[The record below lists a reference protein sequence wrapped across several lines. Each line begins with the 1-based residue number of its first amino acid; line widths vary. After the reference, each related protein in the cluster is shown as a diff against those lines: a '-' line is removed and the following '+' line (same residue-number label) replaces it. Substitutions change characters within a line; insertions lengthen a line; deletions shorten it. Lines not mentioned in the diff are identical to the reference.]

1 MNTNI
6 NKKKIWFVIIII
18 FVLLYIISNA
28 IARNAKIIKI
38 GVLTPLSGPIAA
50 AGEAQRNAIN
60 LALEDL
66 KVKGED
72 LSGYKIIYED
82 SKYDPKTALSG
93 YESLRQKGV
102 KIIIADGSPVV
113 ATIREKAEKDQILVF
128 AQSAT
133 TPAFTDFSPFTCRLG
148 LTADIIGPS
157 ISNFATSINTQNVV
171 ILTSNNE
178 YGQTMK
184 DQIVKSYRGRIL
196 AIESYDQASGD
207 LRTNIL
213 KLMPSKSAADAMIVI
228 NNITPEQ
235 MFKQLKEMG
244 WDKPILSDIWTITSP
259 NLKDRTLVNGVRFAD
274 YMYSPQANLN
284 TNKDA
289 ESYSTRYEEKYKA
302 SPILL
307 SALTYDSFNILYDTI
322 KTVGQNPVLVTRQ
335 LVSIHDYKGITG
347 SIDFDTSC
355 QNINKDLVWRKVKA
369 DGTFEGVER

>member
-1 MNTNI
+1 
-6 NKKKIWFVIIII
+6 
-18 FVLLYIISNA
+18 
-28 IARNAKIIKI
+28 
-38 GVLTPLSGPIAA
+38 
-50 AGEAQRNAIN
+50 
-60 LALEDL
+60 
-66 KVKGED
+66 
-72 LSGYKIIYED
+72 
-82 SKYDPKTALSG
+82 
-93 YESLRQKGV
+93 
-102 KIIIADGSPVV
+102 
-113 ATIREKAEKDQILVF
+113 
-128 AQSAT
+128 
-133 TPAFTDFSPFTCRLG
+133 
-148 LTADIIGPS
+148 
-157 ISNFATSINTQNVV
+157 
-171 ILTSNNE
+171 
-178 YGQTMK
+178 MK

-196 AIESYDQASGD
+196 AIESYDQAAGD